1 MAGMTGMGL
10 SAVAL
15 IAGAIMRYAIS
26 AQGKGFNV
34 TKIGLI
40 LMVAGAIG
48 FVISGILFATTK
60 NSPTTGTHSM
70 HSETHDSDGNSVV
83 TDKEQS

>member
-1 MAGMTGMGL
+1 MVGMTGMGL

-26 AQGKGFNV
+26 AHGKGFNV

-40 LMVAGAIG
+40 LMIAGAIG
-48 FVISGILFATTK
+48 FVISGILFASTK
-60 NSPTTGTHSM
+60 NSRTTGTRSM
-70 HSETHDSDGNSVV
+70 HSETYDSSGNSVV
-83 TDKEQS
+83 TNKEES

>member
-15 IAGAIMRYAIS
+15 IVGAIMRYAIS
-26 AQGKGFNV
+26 AHGNGFNV

-40 LMVAGAIG
+40 LMIAGAIG
-48 FVISGILFATTK
+48 FVISAILFASTK
-60 NSPTTGTHSM
+60 NSGAAGIHSM
-70 HSETHDSDGNSVV
+70 HSETYDSAGNSVV
-83 TDKEQS
+83 TNKEQS

>member
-40 LMVAGAIG
+40 LMIAGAIG
-48 FVISGILFATTK
+48 FVISAILFASTR
-60 NSPTTGTHSM
+60 NSGAGGTHSM
-70 HSETHDSDGNSVV
+70 HSETRDSAGNSVV
-83 TDKEQS
+83 TTKEQS